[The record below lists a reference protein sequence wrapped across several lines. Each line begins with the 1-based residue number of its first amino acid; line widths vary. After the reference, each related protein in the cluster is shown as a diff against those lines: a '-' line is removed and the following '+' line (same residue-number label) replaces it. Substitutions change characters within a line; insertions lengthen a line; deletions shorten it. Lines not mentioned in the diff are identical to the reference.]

1 MAGSEAALEL
11 RDVTTAAGSPAAPV
25 SADPAAAEG
34 DAGGKPA
41 APSASPT
48 LEELARTTFEGLNL
62 ALDDAAARL
71 GRAAD
76 PEAVH
81 DVRVATR
88 RLSEALRVL
97 APVLP
102 GRRAARL
109 RRAVRKLRR
118 QLGEVRNDEVM
129 EQRAAGLLEAVSLAE
144 GLALEDLI
152 LLLRRRVAQAYARL
166 SESVDHLGLPRLQ
179 RRLGRLPGRVRPPAS
194 PPPPP
199 SPHAF
204 AAEQLTQARLRTLAA
219 EEALEQSG
227 GTDPEALH
235 RLRIRVK
242 QLRYTLELFASLT
255 PDVSATALRAL
266 KRRQELLGELQDVHV
281 FQQFIIAQ
289 RDRLSGRGQ
298 ARHAQILEQL
308 LGSQDLARQDTL
320 KALAAAQREQPVS
333 STALAIEDALW
344 GEARTAPP
352 GEPGR
357 EGPPLKEE
365 EPGRAD

>member
-11 RDVTTAAGSPAAPV
+11 HDLTTAASSPV
-25 SADPAAAEG
+25 DPAAAGGATGNEAG
-34 DAGGKPA
+34 DNPA

-48 LEELARTTFEGLNL
+48 LEELARRTFEGLNG
-62 ALDDAAARL
+62 ALTEAAARL

-102 GRRAARL
+102 GRRATRL

-129 EQRAAGLLEAVSLAE
+129 ELRATGLLEAVSLAE
-144 GLALEDLI
+144 GLALEDVI
-152 LLLRRRVAQAYARL
+152 VLLRRRIAQSYARL

-179 RRLGRLPGRVRPPAS
+179 RRLGRLPGRVRPPSS

-199 SPHAF
+199 SPRGF
-204 AAEQLTQARLRTLAA
+204 AADQLTQARLRTRAA

-242 QLRYTLELFASLT
+242 QLRYTLELFADLT
-255 PDVSATALRAL
+255 PEVSATALRAL

-281 FQQFIIAQ
+281 FQQFITTQ

-298 ARHAQILEQL
+298 ARHARILEQL
-308 LGSQDLARQDTL
+308 LGSQEQARQQTL
-320 KALAAAQREQPVS
+320 QALAATQREQLAS
-333 STALAIEDALW
+333 STALSIEQEL
-344 GEARTAPP
+344 
-352 GEPGR
+352 
-357 EGPPLKEE
+357 L
-365 EPGRAD
+365 RAD